1 MKKKIL
7 CFITLFIISFTFNN
21 VKAENTCEGLSDT
34 SLPTLTMSTVGNAI
48 VVSRFEDIFG
58 AWHDST
64 YYQMRLDGVKALCI
78 SPGKSAHSKDKYKYS
93 GVSTDVNH
101 NMAFGFY
108 ISNDYPGQEMI
119 KWAISQVVAWNGLN
133 PGTEDTINKLV
144 WGDNSI
150 DYTSRGA
157 VAMEVKISLQKHRG
171 EQYYVWNNVSRDGQQ
186 MITSLS
192 GCAEPVKSVCPSGQ
206 MQKNDVSLSCYTSK
220 GGNLFSGFSYIAV
233 SGGDGANTN
242 VSVASESG
250 AVGQQMRE
258 IGSYCRLYCQEYGT
272 AILPGAIGES
282 LRLGSYIVWPT
293 SSSNSTSKFTKES
306 FPLKF
311 TGELQCKIGVIPDKG
326 LPFACERDPIAEYSD
341 AYNHLN
347 NNKGNLTYNRIVN
360 TNLEKM
366 RLSITTW
373 GADDSAPS
381 KETIIAACTKAYNE
395 DYKNDIYKYESAL
408 KLRKAAVAALEK
420 AKADRDEV
428 SPSSQAKSCEKNGIE
443 YVNDATECGTEPTP
457 AYNAAQEKVEIAQ
470 KYYDQKDKIVTE
482 IEIAITACTTYT
494 LRFEQARQILKEY
507 KTCAEYTAST
517 DLYQFQ
523 TSVLLD
529 YTDEEYKNI
538 GDVVAEKT
546 ETSTAGQIDGDKSL
560 ISDNVKNNELGF
572 DDLYVQENANSGKV
586 TNIVNSIKSREFTI
600 TKSVTYSLIT
610 DYKYIDKDTQKYLTE
625 ATKGNNYSSIY
636 TISNGNLTKDNG
648 VIPTSYNNK
657 LAYDYDL
664 TLSNISFGGLTQ
676 FGNSAT
682 YICPVQF
689 TKVSN
694 TTCLCPEG
702 TENEGLDLTG
712 LIANNKVTCAD
723 AQVLYCDKSNLDV
736 PETDLYC
743 PNMPDVSIGACVN
756 SGYTKDECISKICT
770 KKYTCKNTNN
780 VGGKMDITSCVQTKM
795 MQGLTEKEAIDHCDS
810 VVCPIGRTII
820 YRTIKLENPFPSKD
834 ADATVTQTNLQVGM
848 FNNNLKGRYPGSN
861 WNGILTVYNKIRNNR
876 GTPTKDTNKA
886 INTKTGLVGTTI
898 YQKKKP
904 LYTFVLNGTTIN
916 EIRNY
921 NDKQQSGYNDFKL
934 DCKISNSTAC
944 VSSFVHNSIYG
955 LVSGECYG
963 NTNSNDFYTCAG
975 R

>member
-58 AWHDST
+58 AWHNST

-119 KWAISQVVAWNGLN
+119 KWAISQVVVWNGLN

-326 LPFACERDPIAEYSD
+326 LPFACERDPVSEYFD
-341 AYNHLN
+341 AYNYVNTH
-347 NNKGNLTYNRIVN
+347 KGVPTYNRTVN
-360 TNLEKM
+360 NDLEKM

-373 GADDSAPS
+373 GANDSAPS
-381 KETIIAACTKAYNE
+381 KETIRAACTDAYN
-395 DYKNDIYKYESAL
+395 KNYTNIIYQYQKAKDLLEEARQKESAIEP
-408 KLRKAAVAALEK
+408 KYQDKYCYDEKTGFSHYCGKEETEAYRKAKDYTNDKL
-420 AKADRDEV
+420 DIF
-428 SPSSQAKSCEKNGIE
+428 SSIE
-443 YVNDATECGTEPTP
+443 
-457 AYNAAQEKVEIAQ
+457 NAI
-470 KYYDQKDKIVTE
+470 D
-482 IEIAITACTTYT
+482 ACTTYT
-494 LRFEQARQILKEY
+494 LKFEQARQILKEY

-546 ETSTAGQIDGDKSL
+546 ETSTAGQIDGNKSL
-560 ISDNVKNNELGF
+560 ISDNVKNNKLRF
-572 DDLYVQENANSGKV
+572 DDLYVQKDANSGEV

-702 TENEGLDLTG
+702 TENEGMDLTG

-756 SGYTKDECISKICT
+756 SGYTKDECINKICT

-795 MQGLTEKEAIDHCDS
+795 MQGLTEKEAIDHCDFA
-810 VVCPIGRTII
+810 VCPIGRTII

-834 ADATVTQTNLQVGM
+834 ADATVKQTNLQVGM

>member
-7 CFITLFIISFTFNN
+7 CFITLFIIGFTFNN
-21 VKAENTCEGLSDT
+21 VKAENTCEGLSESD
-34 SLPTLTMSTVGNAI
+34 LPTLGMSEIGNAI
-48 VVSRFEDIFG
+48 IASRLSNEFPN
-58 AWHDST
+58 HSTT
-64 YYQMRLDGVKALCI
+64 YYQMRLDGYDAICI
-78 SPGKSAHSKDKYKYS
+78 TEGAPARTGNKYKYS
-93 GVSTDVNH
+93 GVSTNTNH

-108 ISNDYPGQEMI
+108 ISNDYPGNPMY
-119 KWAISQVVAWNGLN
+119 KWAIAQIVAWHGLT
-133 PGTEDTINKLV
+133 PKTETTIKSLIIRDSSIGYLKSGTVSIATIANLK
-144 WGDNSI
+144 
-150 DYTSRGA
+150 
-157 VAMEVKISLQKHRG
+157 KHAN
-171 EQYYVWNNVSRDGQQ
+171 ETYYVWDNATISGGQQ
-186 MITSLS
+186 MITNLK
-192 GCAEPVKSVCPSGQ
+192 GCDAPSDNKEVCPTGN
-206 MQKNDVSLSCYTSK
+206 MQTNNDSLSCYTSK
-220 GGNLFSGFSYIAV
+220 GGNVFSNYSYVATSGVRTDV
-233 SGGDGANTN
+233 SIR
-242 VSVASESG
+242 SESG
-250 AVGQQMRE
+250 A
-258 IGSYCRLYCQEYGT
+258 IGKEVRKMGSFCRLYCQEYGT

-326 LPFACERDPIAEYSD
+326 LPFACERDPIAEYSA
-341 AYNHLN
+341 AYNYLN
-347 NNKGNLTYNRIVN
+347 TNKGKDTYNRIVN
-360 TNLEKM
+360 TDLEKM

-373 GADDSAPS
+373 GANDSAPS
-381 KETIIAACTKAYNE
+381 SGTIKAACTKAYNE
-395 DYKNDIYKYESAL
+395 DYTNNIYKYETAL
-408 KLRKAAVAALEK
+408 KLRDDAYVDLVK
-420 AKADRDEV
+420 AKADRDHV
-428 SPSSQAKSCEKNGIE
+428 SPSSQAKSCEKNGIK
-443 YVNDATECGTEPTP
+443 YVNDAAECGTEPTP
-457 AYNAAQEKVEIAQ
+457 AYNAAQKKVDSAQ
-470 KYYDQKDKIVTE
+470 TYYDQKNSIVID
-482 IEIAITACTTYT
+482 IENAITACTTYT

-507 KTCAEYTAST
+507 KSCNEYPLDES
-517 DLYQFQ
+517 LYNFSS
-523 TSVLLD
+523 SVFLD
-529 YTDEEYKNI
+529 YSDEEYKNI

-560 ISDNVKNNELGF
+560 ISDNVKNNKLGF
-572 DDLYVQENANSGKV
+572 DDLYVQKDAKSGEV
-586 TNIVNSIKSREFTI
+586 TNIVNSIKAREI
-600 TKSVTYSLIT
+600 KIIKSVTYTLT
-610 DYKYIDKDTQKYLTE
+610 TNYKYADKDTQKYLTE

-636 TISNGNLTKDNG
+636 TISNGTLTKDNG

-657 LAYDYDL
+657 IAYDYDL

-702 TENEGLDLTG
+702 TENEGMDLTG

-723 AQVLYCDKSNLDV
+723 AQALYCDKSNLDV

-795 MQGLTEKEAIDHCDS
+795 MQGLTETEAIDRCDEL
-810 VVCPIGRTII
+810 VCPIGRTII

-834 ADATVTQTNLQVGM
+834 ADLNVKQANLQVGM